1 MISSSTDVNRFATGT
16 ERVGELRRTLV
27 VCITNSEFTK
37 VSLTPAKDAPI
48 VSDGARVVF
57 SCRQDIWFEF
67 KSTERCHG
75 LIEVEGD
82 VVTKV
87 IQRSWRIIVDSDVDV
102 IRE

>member
-1 MISSSTDVNRFATGT
+1 MLTSGTNVDGFAAGT

-37 VSLTPAKDAPI
+37 VSLTPAQNASI
-48 VSDGARVVF
+48 VSDGASVIF

-87 IQRSWRIIVDSDVDV
+87 IQRGWRIIVDGDVDL